1 MSSGRTAR
9 LTGVAVPVDPLEGGV
24 SRGCRRAS
32 WSRRTGSRCGSRGPK
47 TTVPFDGSSD
57 HVGNRPLAGGAG
69 AVPAPLAPLR
79 GSRRVVRRVIKA
91 RPPHLRTGRDLRAHR
106 RATPVTAE
114 QMESLSLKRDKFHG
128 DWNYRLTPRET
139 LEPLAK
145 LSGVRAQF
153 SIPR

>member
-9 LTGVAVPVDPLEGGV
+9 LTGVAVPVDPLEVGV

-32 WSRRTGSRCGSRGPK
+32 RSRRTGSRCGSRGPK

-79 GSRRVVRRVIKA
+79 GSSPPRDQGAPPASSDRSRPARTPPATHLRVVPNRRC
-91 RPPHLRTGRDLRAHR
+91 
-106 RATPVTAE
+106 
-114 QMESLSLKRDKFHG
+114 
-128 DWNYRLTPRET
+128 
-139 LEPLAK
+139 
-145 LSGVRAQF
+145 
-153 SIPR
+153 

>member
-24 SRGCRRAS
+24 SRELPEGVVVEADRIEVRFAGAEDDRPVR
-32 WSRRTGSRCGSRGPK
+32 WLFGSRR
-47 TTVPFDGSSD
+47 DGR
-57 HVGNRPLAGGAG
+57 HRPLAGGAG

-106 RATPVTAE
+106 R
-114 QMESLSLKRDKFHG
+114 R
-128 DWNYRLTPRET
+128 PR
-139 LEPLAK
+139 
-145 LSGVRAQF
+145 
-153 SIPR
+153 